1 MASGNIKGITIVFNG
16 DTTKLDKALRQVR
29 SDVNGVS
36 KDLTAVNKALKF
48 NPKNTEL
55 LAQKQELLKQRVN
68 QTAKSINELKDIQAQ
83 LDNDPSVDKTSSE
96 YMALRREIIETES
109 KAKSFEAQLRKAN
122 AEASKI
128 GQAGKA
134 WQDAGTKIEKAG
146 RALRGVSVA
155 AAGVTTGLAGITY
168 KAGAA
173 ADDLNT
179 LSKVTGISTHDLQM
193 YAAMADLVDVSVET
207 MAKSNARLK
216 KSMLGASEGGSQL
229 KYFEQLGISVTDANG
244 ELRDSNEVF
253 QETIQALG
261 MMENET
267 QRDAIAM
274 AIFGKSA
281 NELNPLIEDAGAT
294 YAKVS
299 GIMQKYGLEPI
310 DQKALDKANAFND
323 QIDTIKLV
331 FTQAVQIIGTK
342 LAGYLLPMMEKVV
355 EKGAQIAQFVAGL
368 SSKTLS
374 VIGGI
379 SAGVAALAPALMVV
393 GKLATMFG
401 SLQMKIA
408 LAAQKIPLI
417 GKALSFLSANPIILV
432 VSALAALSLMIA
444 KTGMSADQ
452 ITAKIAEFS
461 AMFAEALPG
470 IIDTIVQTIVTI
482 VQTIAQM
489 APQIVQG
496 AVTLFTGLVDAL
508 PVILPVLMQGIADLI
523 MAIIQA
529 LPGMAVSLIES
540 AVTIAQTLWQGVQQV
555 FSNVVGWFGSVFGQA
570 WEAIKKKFAGWTS
583 FWGGL
588 WEKIRRKFTEI
599 GTSIAGAISGAVKS
613 GINGV
618 ISRIESII
626 NGAVSIINGAID
638 LINKIPGVSVGH
650 VSTVSF
656 PRLAK
661 GGILNG
667 AQTVIAGEAGPE
679 AIIPLDQ
686 LWTHMNQLA
695 DSIVSGMGMYQ
706 AAGAGNN
713 GQTIVLETYL
723 YPSGPKMGEQIVK
736 AYDTYK
742 PRLR

>member
-1 MASGNIKGITIVFNG
+1 MASGNIKGITIEFRG
-16 DTTKLDKALRQVR
+16 ETTKLDKALRQVR
-29 SDVNGVS
+29 SDVNSVS

-55 LAQKQELLKQRVN
+55 LAQKQQLLKQRVD
-68 QTAKSINELKDIQAQ
+68 QTQKSLNELNEIQAQ
-83 LDNDPSVDKTSSE
+83 LDDQNVDKASNE

-109 KAKSFEAQLRKAN
+109 KVKSFQAQLMKAN
-122 AEASKI
+122 AEATKI
-128 GQAGKA
+128 YQVGKA
-134 WQDAGTKIEKAG
+134 WQEAGTKIENAG
-146 RALRGVSVA
+146 RALRGVSMA

-216 KSMLGASEGGSQL
+216 KSMLGASEGGSQA

-299 GIMQKYGLEPI
+299 GIMEKYGLEPI
-310 DQKALDKANAFND
+310 NQKALDKANAFND
-323 QIDTIKLV
+323 QIDTLKLV

-342 LAGYLLPMMEKVV
+342 IAGYLLPMMEKIA
-355 EKGAQIAQFVAGL
+355 ETGARIAQFIAGL
-368 SSKTLS
+368 SGKTMS
-374 VIGGI
+374 VIMGI
-379 SAGVAALAPALMVV
+379 SGALAVLSPALVIV
-393 GKLATMFG
+393 GKLAQMFG
-401 SLQMKIA
+401 SLQMKVA
-408 LAAQKIPLI
+408 LVAQKIPMI

-432 VSALAALSLMIA
+432 VAALAALGLMIS
-444 KTGMSADQ
+444 KTGLTADE
-452 ITAKIAEFS
+452 ITAKINEFVLNFQ
-461 AMFAEALPG
+461 AKLPQ
-470 IIDTIVQTIVTI
+470 IIETVVQVITTLVT
-482 VQTIAQM
+482 TIAQM

-508 PVILPVLMQGIADLI
+508 PIILPVLMQGIADLI
-523 MAIIQA
+523 IAIVQA
-529 LPGMAVSLIES
+529 LPGMAASLIQAS
-540 AVTIAQTLWQGVQQV
+540 LQIARTLWNGVQQV
-555 FSNVVGWFGSVFGQA
+555 FGNVVSWFAGVFGRA
-570 WEAIKKKFAGWTS
+570 WEAIKNKFSGWTS

-588 WEKIRRKFTEI
+588 WKTISNKFSAI
-599 GTSIAGAISGAVKS
+599 GTHIASAISGAVRS
-613 GINGV
+613 GVNGV

-626 NGAVSIINGAID
+626 NSAVSIINGAIN

-650 VSTVSF
+650 VRSVSF

-661 GGILNG
+661 GGVLNG

-679 AIIPLDQ
+679 AIIPLDKLFAQ
-686 LWTHMNQLA
+686 MDRMA
-695 DSIVSGMGMYQ
+695 DKMAGENNNASPVVINVYG
-706 AAGAGNN
+706 AAGQSVNELAAAVEARIIEA
-713 GQTIVLETYL
+713 Q
-723 YPSGPKMGEQIVK
+723 KRR
-736 AYDTYK
+736 
-742 PRLR
+742 RLAWQ

>member
-1 MASGNIKGITIVFNG
+1 MASGNIKGITIVFDG
-16 DTTKLDKALRQVR
+16 DTTKLDKALREVR
-29 SDVNGVS
+29 NSTKGIDKELS
-36 KDLTAVNKALKF
+36 QINKALKF

-55 LAQKQELLKQRVN
+55 LAQKQELLKQKIQ
-68 QTAKSINELKDIQAQ
+68 QTEKSVKDLKNMQEQMDAKGIDS
-83 LDNDPSVDKTSSE
+83 SSE
-96 YMALRREIIETES
+96 EYRALQREIITTES
-109 KAKSFEAQLRKAN
+109 KLKHFESELQKTAAQ
-122 AEASKI
+122 ASKI
-128 GQAGKA
+128 YQVGDAFEATGK
-134 WQDAGTKIEKAG
+134 KIEGAG
-146 RALRGVSVA
+146 RAMAPLSR
-155 AAGVTTGLAGITY
+155 AAGVVAAGLGAVTY

-274 AIFGKSA
+274 ALFGKSA

-299 GIMQKYGLEPI
+299 GIMEKYGLEPI
-310 DQKALDKANAFND
+310 NQKALDKANAFND

-342 LAGYLLPMMEKVV
+342 IAGYLLPMMEKIA

-368 SSKTLS
+368 SGKTMS
-374 VIGGI
+374 VIMGI
-379 SAGVAALAPALMVV
+379 SAGVAALAPALIVV
-393 GKLATMFG
+393 GKITYGIGELWKNAA
-401 SLQMKIA
+401 I
-408 LAAQKIPLI
+408 AAQKIPLI

-432 VSALAALSLMIA
+432 VAALAALGLMIS
-444 KTGMSADQ
+444 KTGLTADE
-452 ITAKIAEFS
+452 ITAKINEFVLNFQ
-461 AMFAEALPG
+461 AKLPQ
-470 IIDTIVQTIVTI
+470 IIETVVQVITTLVT
-482 VQTIAQM
+482 TIAQM

-508 PVILPVLMQGIADLI
+508 PIILPVLIQGIADLI
-523 MAIIQA
+523 MAIVQA
-529 LPGMAVSLIES
+529 LPGMAVSLIQA
-540 AVTIAQTLWQGVQQV
+540 AVSIAQTLWQGVQQV
-555 FSNVVGWFGSVFGQA
+555 FGNVVSWFAGVFGRA
-570 WEAIKKKFAGWTS
+570 WEAIKKKFSGWAS

-588 WEKIRRKFTEI
+588 WKTISNKFSDI
-599 GTSIAGAISGAVKS
+599 GTNIASAISGAVRS
-613 GINGV
+613 GVNGV

-661 GGILNG
+661 GGVLNG

-679 AIIPLDQ
+679 AIIPLDKLFAQ
-686 LWTHMNQLA
+686 MDRMAEKMAGENNA
-695 DSIVSGMGMYQ
+695 SPVVINVYG
-706 AAGAGNN
+706 AAGQSVNELAAAVEARIIEA
-713 GQTIVLETYL
+713 Q
-723 YPSGPKMGEQIVK
+723 KRR
-736 AYDTYK
+736 
-742 PRLR
+742 RLAWQ